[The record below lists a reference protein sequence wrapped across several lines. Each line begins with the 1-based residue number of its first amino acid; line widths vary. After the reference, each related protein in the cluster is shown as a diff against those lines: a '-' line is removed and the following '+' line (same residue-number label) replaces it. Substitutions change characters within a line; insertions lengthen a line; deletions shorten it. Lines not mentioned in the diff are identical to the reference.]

1 MASFTA
7 PTPVSVNE
15 LIAQAMS
22 TMTALWDEI
31 GTSDSDRDA
40 VKKDLKVKLSRCV
53 AEVEQ
58 NETLIRDGK
67 LSEIKQSLDQYNK
80 KGTPVRCSLSLSL
93 VFIVVVSLFCF
104 PLFPLFPVV
113 SRCSCSPLFPVFLLF
128 LSPMLTQCPPLPMYP
143 PVTCMRMSGNRRAR
157 RYASVTAC
165 TVV

>member
-104 PLFPLFPVV
+104 PLFPVV
-113 SRCSCSPLFPVFLLF
+113 SRCFPLFVFPVVPCVPVVPVADADTVPP
-128 LSPMLTQCPPLPMYP
+128 SPHVPIRYTTFIVRALQCSIP
-143 PVTCMRMSGNRRAR
+143 
-157 RYASVTAC
+157 
-165 TVV
+165 